1 MDLKIQVLSKT
12 HDRSVFDCGDDEL
25 NYFLKRIA
33 RQHITKGI
41 SKTFVLVDGENQT
54 KIIAYMTI
62 VVCEILANKI
72 PYKWK
77 KKYPKTIPAAKLAR
91 LAVSLE
97 LQRQGY
103 GGLLLIDAIQKT
115 LNVSEQMGIVG
126 LFVDAKHVQAKSYY
140 EQFGFISLPEQ
151 LDNLFL
157 PLSTCR
163 SFSDHPC
170 SQSL

>member
-12 HDRSVFDCGDDEL
+12 HDRSIFDCGNDEL

-41 SKTFVLVDGENQT
+41 SKTFVLVDSERQT
-54 KIIAYMTI
+54 KIIAYMTL
-62 VVCEILANKI
+62 VVCEILANRI
-72 PYKWK
+72 PHEWK
-77 KKYPKTIPAAKLAR
+77 KKYPQTIPAAKLAR

-97 LQRQGY
+97 QQRQGY
-103 GGLLLIDAIQKT
+103 GELLIVDAMQKT
-115 LNVSEQMGIVG
+115 LKVSEQMGIVG
-126 LFVDAKHVQAKSYY
+126 LFVDAKHEQAKLYY
-140 EQFGFISLPEQ
+140 KQFGFISLPEQ

-163 SFSDHPC
+163 SFSGTTE
-170 SQSL
+170 

>member
-1 MDLKIQVLSKT
+1 MDLKVQVLSKA
-12 HDRSVFDCGDDEL
+12 HDRTVFDCGDDGL

-41 SKTFVLVDGENQT
+41 SKTFVLVGIENQT

-72 PYKWK
+72 PHGWK

-97 LQRQGY
+97 QQRQGY
-103 GGLLLIDAIQKT
+103 GELLLIDAIQKT
-115 LNVSEQMGIVG
+115 LKVSEQMGIVG
-126 LFVDAKHVQAKSYY
+126 LFVDAKHKQAKSYY

-151 LDNLFL
+151 LYNLFL
-157 PLSTCR
+157 PLSTCKT
-163 SFSDHPC
+163 FADITA
-170 SQSL
+170 